1 MRLGFWQKT
10 AVFAT
15 VALVG
20 ISGLLWFVLHD
31 VVADEWAD
39 TARLLLTLHGVSA
52 YALLVAL
59 GSLLPLHIRSGW
71 LRRRNT
77 VTGVTVTATMAV
89 LSATALVLYY
99 GGEEMQ
105 AAAKW
110 IHLAFGFAC
119 FVLFPAH
126 AFFRVNRAVQP
137 DESWHV
143 KAGLST
149 RQMKQPLTRHSV
161 DKRATRSA

>member
-15 VALVG
+15 VALVSV
-20 ISGLLWFVLHD
+20 SGLLWFVLHD
-31 VVADEWAD
+31 VVADEWPD

-52 YALLVAL
+52 YALLVAV

-89 LSATALVLYY
+89 LSATALMLYY
-99 GGEEMQ
+99 GGEEIQ

-119 FVLFPAH
+119 VVVFPVH
-126 AFFRVNRAVQP
+126 VFFRINRAIQP
-137 DESWHV
+137 DKSSYV
-143 KAGLST
+143 KASLSI
-149 RQMKQPLTRHSV
+149 RQMKQRPTKHSV
-161 DKRATRSA
+161 DKHATRSA